1 MKRTGKILSLV
12 IALTL
17 VLTLFAGCG
26 SNSEPSSA
34 PESTA
39 PESSNTESTAPE
51 SATPSV
57 NWPEKTVNII
67 VPYGAGGDTDM
78 NARTLA
84 DKLAQKTGGTFIVTN
99 ISGNGGATGALE
111 ALSSDPDGYTILF
124 HHTGFIVNQL
134 TGASSY
140 TYDDVEFAA
149 IVGRSAGNIITM
161 KASLGINTL
170 DELIAYTQAHPGE
183 LKIAANTGATTHAT
197 ALMLRKIG
205 VDVKMVD
212 AGASTERISALL
224 GGHVDIIVNP
234 INTIADY
241 LKTGELVALCTDNDT
256 VSEALRDQYG
266 VLPGA
271 EQGYDLGL
279 PFYYTMMFPK
289 GTDQAIIDKLDGLL
303 EDIILNDT
311 EYQDAIYK
319 AYLQVPCY
327 YNSEDGMKIM
337 KEAYDKLSTLD
348 FNA

>member
-1 MKRTGKILSLV
+1 MKRTARVLSLLFV
-12 IALTL
+12 LALML
-17 VLTLFAGCG
+17 AMFAGCG
-26 SNSEPSSA
+26 GNSQPSKA
-34 PESTA
+34 PESNA
-39 PESSNTESTAPE
+39 PESNAPGSTSPE
-51 SATPSV
+51 AENP
-57 NWPEKTVNII
+57 WPEKTVNIV

-84 DKLAQKTGGTFIVTN
+84 ERLTEKTGGTFIVTN

-124 HHTGFIVNQL
+124 HHTGFAVNQL

-161 KASLGINTL
+161 NASYGITNI
-170 DELIAYTQAHPGE
+170 DELIAYSKDHPNE

-197 ALMLRKIG
+197 ALMLRAMGCEI
-205 VDVKMVD
+205 KMVD

-241 LKTGELVALCTDNDT
+241 LKTGELVGLCTDNDT
-256 VSEALRDQYG
+256 VSETLRDQYG
-266 VLPGA
+266 LVPGG
-271 EQGYDLGL
+271 EQGHDLGL

-289 GTDQAIIDKLDGLL
+289 GTDTAVIEKLNVLL
-303 EDIILNDT
+303 EDIIMNDT
-311 EYQDAIYK
+311 EYQDAIYT

-327 YNSEDGMKIM
+327 YGAEEGLAIM
-337 KEAYDKLSTLD
+337 KEAYNKLAELD

>member
-12 IALTL
+12 IALTFL
-17 VLTLFAGCG
+17 LALFAGCG
-26 SNSEPSSA
+26 NNSSVPSTA

-39 PESSNTESTAPE
+39 PQSTVPE

-57 NWPEKTVNII
+57 TWPEKTVNII

-78 NARTLA
+78 NARTIA

-111 ALSSDPDGYTILF
+111 ALSAAPDGYTILF
-124 HHTGFIVNQL
+124 HHTGFVVNQL
-134 TGASSY
+134 TKATDY

-161 KASLGINTL
+161 NSSYGITNL
-170 DELIAYTQAHPGE
+170 EELIAYTKDHPGE

-197 ALMLRKIG
+197 ALMLRKLG

-256 VSEALRDQYG
+256 VSEALRDQYN

-289 GTDQAIIDKLDGLL
+289 GTDKAIVDELNVLL
-303 EDIILNDT
+303 EDIIMNDT
-311 EYQDAIYK
+311 EYQEAIYT
-319 AYLQVPCY
+319 AYLQEPCY
-327 YNSEDGMKIM
+327 YNSEDGLKIM